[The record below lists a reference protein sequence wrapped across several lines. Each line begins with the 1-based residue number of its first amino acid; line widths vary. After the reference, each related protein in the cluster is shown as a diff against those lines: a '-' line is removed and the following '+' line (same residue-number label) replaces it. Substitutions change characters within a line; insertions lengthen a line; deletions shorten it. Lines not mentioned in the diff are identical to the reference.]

1 MKSYGICFCLT
12 LSLSL
17 TASESMHVVANGT
30 IVILCMVEQ
39 CTNVCVS
46 VSTVCVHISHLR
58 CHSSVDRHWD
68 YFCILAIINN
78 VVTNI
83 GCRYLFELFLCSADL
98 YPVLGLLDH
107 LAVLFLVFLRSL
119 HTIFH
124 SGPKRETRNQSLRFN
139 QSPWESLTLSTLWA
153 VALLQARRLCL
164 LWEAELVSIGG
175 SSKFPFPLRYFEW
188 SQSQGTVLSVPR
200 GHLEGYLGG
209 NWQMLVES
217 SGCRSGTLL
226 SILHHPGQPHNREV
240 SSPKCQ

>member
-46 VSTVCVHISHLR
+46 VSTVCVHISHLL
-58 CHSSVDRHWD
+58 CHSSVDRHLD

-78 VVTNI
+78 VATNI

-124 SGPKRETRNQSLRFN
+124 SGPKRETRNQSLHFN
-139 QSPWESLTLSTLWA
+139 QSSCSLASFAWNSKSPHLGFSFLNHWDYE
-153 VALLQARRLCL
+153 QWNQPLC
-164 LWEAELVSIGG
+164 VSICQI
-175 SSKFPFPLRYFEW
+175 SNPWNMKMNSIYLKKFIISIIIL
-188 SQSQGTVLSVPR
+188 QSF
-200 GHLEGYLGG
+200 
-209 NWQMLVES
+209 
-217 SGCRSGTLL
+217 
-226 SILHHPGQPHNREV
+226 
-240 SSPKCQ
+240 